1 MNPLVGLPNPSEAE
15 APAKNRAFPERP
27 KAEPKAARTLWSSW
41 SSCGATKF
49 VWNLQNA
56 SSLVLTT
63 IDLLLSNCSFGII
76 SGAADK
82 GQHCHLL
89 RSAMLALYVYTF
101 YIILQCNKGSWDET
115 LPMYRV
121 MKRKHSKNIKKR
133 KSNTEKRQRKT
144 INHEKSKEKHIR
156 N

>member
-1 MNPLVGLPNPSEAE
+1 MNPLVGLPNPLEAE

-41 SSCGATKF
+41 SCGATKF

-63 IDLLLSNCSFGII
+63 IDLLYQLFLWHHFRSCWQRAALSFSQI
-76 SGAADK
+76 SHASTI
-82 GQHCHLL
+82 C
-89 RSAMLALYVYTF
+89 LY
-101 YIILQCNKGSWDET
+101 ILQCNKGSWDET

-121 MKRKHSKNIKKR
+121 MQRKHSKNIKKR